1 MRTAVD
7 PGLGRAA
14 GVGHLETMSAS
25 GDGWTDSRSVRDKR
39 VPSRPREPRGAASRG
54 PECAPRHARCPPP
67 PPPSPQRGR
76 RGAGTGRLIASRPIQ
91 CPGSHPISASAF
103 RPLTASSAGF
113 PHAPPPGP
121 RPGRAHRRPIE
132 HDASRDNPSETG
144 SQQPP
149 APPPP
154 DSDRAPCH
162 ARCHPHGHL
171 SAWPGSN
178 VGCRAPHVRGIEPPA
193 GLHHQ
198 RPAAGRPGSSGH
210 PNHVQSRNPGLR
222 AVDPEMQSGLVRS
235 DAPGKRADQLR
246 RRRALRML
254 SLRS

>member
-1 MRTAVD
+1 MRRVSPCPMLTGQSVPRCVAPAMRTAVD

-103 RPLTASSAGF
+103 RLHTASSAGF
-113 PHAPPPGP
+113 PHPPWLRPPDRGGHTGGP
-121 RPGRAHRRPIE
+121 SRTTTRVTIRPSQGLSSHLRRPRQTPIAHRVTHGVIHTGTSQPGRAA
-132 HDASRDNPSETG
+132 ASD
-144 SQQPP
+144 
-149 APPPP
+149 
-154 DSDRAPCH
+154 
-162 ARCHPHGHL
+162 
-171 SAWPGSN
+171 
-178 VGCRAPHVRGIEPPA
+178 VAPHTSA
-193 GLHHQ
+193 ASSHQ
-198 RPAAGRPGSSGH
+198 LGSTTSGQQRAAQG
-210 PNHVQSRNPGLR
+210 
-222 AVDPEMQSGLVRS
+222 
-235 DAPGKRADQLR
+235 RADTPFMCSHGTR
-246 RRRALRML
+246 GCER
-254 SLRS
+254 